1 MKSLKRLS
9 DHGQN
14 GKDHLCLPFM
24 GCMVLGALRSHLH
37 SKFLTALGVGVI
49 NVFHQ
54 GSEVLKDL
62 PKLDNAWDWTLD
74 PHLSACSFD
83 QMQSLFSFPRR

>member
-1 MKSLKRLS
+1 MDRT
-9 DHGQN
+9 
-14 GKDHLCLPFM
+14 GKITCVCPPWA
-24 GCMVLGALRSHLH
+24 CMVLSALHSHLH